1 MSSLSSWCQWRHYFF
16 DLPLFALGLQ
26 LQRLEEWDRLSG
38 DREPLLAGVEF
49 LRRRLGADFSSLPG
63 EEIARRAN
71 LVKLVRESDTYASLL
86 INRRRLSR
94 WFSFEGLPA
103 LCQAIQG
110 ERPVIF
116 LGGHLGS
123 NYTMWIALDRL
134 GCTVYPVARAV
145 DRSPATSRA
154 RQAYLELTYRLTGK
168 KWRGR
173 YLFADAHGHF
183 PRGQFPEMLDDVFKQ
198 GGICFAAIDFPPTLY
213 QGKQEKVPF
222 LGGMTALPGHFIQLG
237 LQRNARF
244 FTILEG
250 IELRGRQKVRR
261 IHLQPID
268 LQDAAAILRVYA
280 ERLTAFICREPWQWM
295 GLAIASQYDIQ

>member
-16 DLPLFALGLQ
+16 DLPLFALGLR

-116 LGGHLGS
+116 LGGHLGRTDVQCVPVV
-123 NYTMWIALDRL
+123 NDEEFAGLLKKLPTLFKKVQAMWGDRKKEIRTIL
-134 GCTVYPVARAV
+134 GENKRLSRNNSTAYGSKRLERAIKAM
-145 DRSPATSRA
+145 DEFTAAESMPW
-154 RQAYLELTYRLTGK
+154 LLPDLLTLFTGTTISGSLLK
-168 KWRGR
+168 NRN
-173 YLFADAHGHF
+173 
-183 PRGQFPEMLDDVFKQ
+183 E
-198 GGICFAAIDFPPTLY
+198 PPT
-213 QGKQEKVPF
+213 
-222 LGGMTALPGHFIQLG
+222 H
-237 LQRNARF
+237 RF
-244 FTILEG
+244 F
-250 IELRGRQKVRR
+250 
-261 IHLQPID
+261 D
-268 LQDAAAILRVYA
+268 YFDDFYA
-280 ERLTAFICREPWQWM
+280 RHQSDNREISPKKDHD
-295 GLAIASQYDIQ
+295 S

>member
-1 MSSLSSWCQWRHYFF
+1 MSSWRWWRHYFF
-16 DLPLFALGLQ
+16 DLPLFALGLCFK
-26 LQRLEEWDRLSG
+26 RLDDWDRLSG
-38 DREPLLAGVEF
+38 DRDPVLAGIEF
-49 LRRRLGADFSSLPG
+49 LRHRFGDDFSSLPD

-86 INRRRLSR
+86 INRRRLPG
-94 WFSFEGLPA
+94 WFAFKGLTELYQA
-103 LCQAIQG
+103 LQG

-145 DRSPATSRA
+145 DRSPATPRA
-154 RQAYLELTYRLTGK
+154 RQAYLNLTYRLTDK

-183 PRGQFPEMLDDVFKQ
+183 PRGEFPGLLDDVFQ
-198 GGICFAAIDFPPTLY
+198 RGGICFAAIDFPPGLFT
-213 QGKQEKVPF
+213 GKQEKVPF
-222 LGGMTALPGHFIQLG
+222 LGGMTLLPSHFIQLG
-237 LQRNARF
+237 LKKNARF

-250 IELRGRQKVRR
+250 VEVRGRQKVRQ
-261 IHLQPID
+261 IYLQPIAD
-268 LQDAAAILRVYA
+268 QLDAGDILRVYA

-295 GLAIASQYDIQ
+295 GLAIAQQYTIE